1 MSGGNPPPAPKTF
14 QMPNQ
19 AGAANGAYNAIG
31 GLEAMPN
38 YAANA
43 ANSANSGLAAFSG
56 NGGYDPSATVNYG
69 NTISQMPQTYL
80 PYADTL
86 LREGFNQNNDVY
98 GRAAH
103 NLTEQ
108 VRASQGA
115 RGIQTS
121 PYGAGLENEA
131 LGNFNL
137 DWENAQLGRMSQAMG
152 SALPAYAQA
161 GQQMGYGQAVAQSVP
176 QLGNDMFKTA
186 AGVGNMAYAQ
196 PEAVINGYLNYTGAG
211 NAADN
216 TKVNAFSQ
224 QLQAWQAKQ
233 QADAAMWQGIAA
245 LGGQA
250 VSAAANPASLFGT
263 KLWG

>member
-19 AGAANGAYNAIG
+19 AGAAQGAYNAIG

-43 ANSANSGLAAFSG
+43 ANSANSGLSG
-56 NGGYDPSATVNYG
+56 FANNGGYDPAGTVNYG
-69 NTISQMPQTYL
+69 QTISQLPQQYL
-80 PYADTL
+80 PYAQTL
-86 LREGFNQNNDVY
+86 LNEGFNTNNDVY

-131 LGNFNL
+131 MGNFNL
-137 DWENAQLGRMSQAMG
+137 DWQNAQLGRMSQAMG
-152 SALPAYAQA
+152 AALPAFGQA
-161 GQQMGYGQAVAQSVP
+161 GQQMGYGQDVAQSVP
-176 QLGNDMFKTA
+176 RLGNEMFKTA

-196 PEAVINGYLNYTGAG
+196 PEAVMNGYLNYTSAG

-216 TKVNAFSQ
+216 TRVNAYSQ

-233 QADAAMWQGIAA
+233 QADAAMWQGLAS
-245 LGGQA
+245 LGGK
-250 VSAAANPASLFGT
+250 AAGMAMGIPPIG
-263 KLWG
+263 